1 MKIELPNSWEGVT
14 IEQFQA
20 LQKILAEKGDEYA
33 TNVAIISIMS
43 GVPVD
48 EIETYSLKTYAKCM
62 RTLSFLS
69 EQLLG
74 QVQKVVE
81 FGGLRYDVITDVYK
95 LNGGQYITLMH
106 LMKDPDKVI
115 DHLNEIMAVFLV
127 PKKKTW
133 WGWKK
138 QPYNSEKHKEV
149 ADAMLQAPM
158 TIVQPLSAFFFE
170 QLSNVR
176 KTYTGIFGA
185 ESGEDKETSG
195 AKVETF
201 ETKYGWLNVVN
212 NLSNNDA
219 TKWGYFFALPLREF
233 LNLISFQKAKQSHEY
248 HQQKQNGIR

>member
-48 EIETYSLKTYAKCM
+48 EIETYALKTYAKCM

-69 EQLLG
+69 EQLVG
-74 QVQKVVE
+74 EVQKVVE

-115 DHLNEIMAVFLV
+115 DQLHEVMAVFLV
-127 PKKKTW
+127 PKKRTW
-133 WGWKK
+133 YGWKK
-138 QPYNSEKHKEV
+138 QPYNSEKHKEISE
-149 ADAMLQAPM
+149 AMLQAPM
-158 TIVQPLSAFFFE
+158 TIVQPLSAFFLTSYLKSARHILE
-170 QLSNVR
+170 SSVR
-176 KTYTGIFGA
+176 KA
-185 ESGEDKETSG
+185 E
-195 AKVETF
+195 KVKRQAER
-201 ETKYGWLNVVN
+201 K
-212 NLSNNDA
+212 
-219 TKWGYFFALPLREF
+219 LRR
-233 LNLISFQKAKQSHEY
+233 L
-248 HQQKQNGIR
+248 KQNTAG

>member
-33 TNVAIISIMS
+33 TNMAIISIMS

-48 EIETYSLKTYAKCM
+48 EIETYALKTYAKCM

-69 EQLLG
+69 EQLVG
-74 QVQKVVE
+74 EVQKAVE

-115 DHLNEIMAVFLV
+115 DQLHEVMAVFLV

-133 WGWKK
+133 YGWKK
-138 QPYNSEKHKEV
+138 QPYNSEKHKEISE
-149 ADAMLQAPM
+149 AMLQAPM
-158 TIVQPLSAFFFE
+158 TIVQPLSAFFLTSYLKSARHILE
-170 QLSNVR
+170 SSVR
-176 KTYTGIFGA
+176 KA
-185 ESGEDKETSG
+185 E
-195 AKVETF
+195 KVKRQAE
-201 ETKYGWLNVVN
+201 KKLK
-212 NLSNNDA
+212 L
-219 TKWGYFFALPLREF
+219 LRR
-233 LNLISFQKAKQSHEY
+233 NTA
-248 HQQKQNGIR
+248 G

>member
-48 EIETYSLKTYAKCM
+48 EIETYALKTYAKCM

-69 EQLLG
+69 EQLVG
-74 QVQKVVE
+74 EVQKAVE

-115 DHLNEIMAVFLV
+115 DQLHEIMAVFLV

-133 WGWKK
+133 YGWKK
-138 QPYNSEKHKEV
+138 QPYDSDKHKEV
-149 ADAMLQAPM
+149 AEAMLQAPM
-158 TIVQPLSAFFFE
+158 TIVQPLSAFFLASYLKSAKHILEF
-170 QLSNVR
+170 SVR
-176 KTYTGIFGA
+176 KA
-185 ESGEDKETSG
+185 E
-195 AKVETF
+195 KVKKQAE
-201 ETKYGWLNVVN
+201 K
-212 NLSNNDA
+212 
-219 TKWGYFFALPLREF
+219 KLRR
-233 LNLISFQKAKQSHEY
+233 LKRNTA
-248 HQQKQNGIR
+248 G

>member
-1 MKIELPNSWEGVT
+1 MRIELPNSWEGVT

-20 LQKILAEKGDEYA
+20 LQKILQEKGDEYA

-115 DHLNEIMAVFLV
+115 DQLHEIMAVFLV

-149 ADAMLQAPM
+149 AEAMLQAPM
-158 TIVQPLSAFFFE
+158 TIVQPLSAFF
-170 QLSNVR
+170 LSSYLMSAKHILEYSVR
-176 KTYTGIFGA
+176 KA
-185 ESGEDKETSG
+185 EKIKKQAERRLKH
-195 AKVETF
+195 
-201 ETKYGWLNVVN
+201 
-212 NLSNNDA
+212 LSRNTA
-219 TKWGYFFALPLREF
+219 G
-233 LNLISFQKAKQSHEY
+233 
-248 HQQKQNGIR
+248 

>member
-81 FGGLRYDVITDVYK
+81 FRGLRYGVITDVYN

-115 DHLNEIMAVFLV
+115 DQLHEIMAVFLV

-138 QPYNSEKHKEV
+138 QPYDSEKHKEV
-149 ADAMLQAPM
+149 AEAMLQAPM
-158 TIVQPLSAFFFE
+158 TIVQPLSAFF
-170 QLSNVR
+170 LSSYLMSAKHILEYSVR
-176 KTYTGIFGA
+176 KA
-185 ESGEDKETSG
+185 EKL
-195 AKVETF
+195 K
-201 ETKYGWLNVVN
+201 
-212 NLSNNDA
+212 
-219 TKWGYFFALPLREF
+219 
-233 LNLISFQKAKQSHEY
+233 KQAERRLKHL
-248 HQQKQNGIR
+248 KQNTAG

>member
-1 MKIELPNSWEGVT
+1 MKIELPNSWAGVT
-14 IEQFQA
+14 VEQFQA
-20 LQKILAEKGDEYA
+20 LQRILAEKGDEYA

-62 RTLSFLS
+62 QTLSFLS

-81 FGGLRYDVITDVYK
+81 FGGLRYDVITDVYN

-133 WGWKK
+133 YGWKK
-138 QPYNSEKHKEV
+138 QPYDSEKHKEV
-149 ADAMLQAPM
+149 AEAMLQAPM
-158 TIVQPLSAFFFE
+158 TIVQPLSAFF
-170 QLSNVR
+170 LSSYLKSAKHILESSVKKAEKIKKQAER
-176 KTYTGIFGA
+176 K
-185 ESGEDKETSG
+185 
-195 AKVETF
+195 
-201 ETKYGWLNVVN
+201 
-212 NLSNNDA
+212 
-219 TKWGYFFALPLREF
+219 LRR
-233 LNLISFQKAKQSHEY
+233 L
-248 HQQKQNGIR
+248 KQNTDG

>member
-48 EIETYSLKTYAKCM
+48 EIETYALKTYAKCM
-62 RTLSFLS
+62 HTLSFLS

-133 WGWKK
+133 YGWKK
-138 QPYNSEKHKEV
+138 QPYDSEKHKEV
-149 ADAMLQAPM
+149 AEAMLQAPM
-158 TIVQPLSAFFFE
+158 TIVQPLSAFF
-170 QLSNVR
+170 LSSYLKSAKHILESSVKKAEKIKKQAER
-176 KTYTGIFGA
+176 KL
-185 ESGEDKETSG
+185 KRL
-195 AKVETF
+195 K
-201 ETKYGWLNVVN
+201 LNT
-212 NLSNNDA
+212 A
-219 TKWGYFFALPLREF
+219 G
-233 LNLISFQKAKQSHEY
+233 
-248 HQQKQNGIR
+248 

>member
-1 MKIELPNSWEGVT
+1 MKIELPNSWAGVT
-14 IEQFQA
+14 VEQFQA
-20 LQKILAEKGDEYA
+20 LQRILAEKGDEYA

-62 RTLSFLS
+62 QTLSFLS

-133 WGWKK
+133 YGWKK
-138 QPYNSEKHKEV
+138 QPYDSEKHKEV
-149 ADAMLQAPM
+149 AEAMLQAPM
-158 TIVQPLSAFFFE
+158 TIVQPLSAFF
-170 QLSNVR
+170 LSSYLMSAKHILESSVR
-176 KTYTGIFGA
+176 KA
-185 ESGEDKETSG
+185 EKIKKQAERK
-195 AKVETF
+195 
-201 ETKYGWLNVVN
+201 
-212 NLSNNDA
+212 
-219 TKWGYFFALPLREF
+219 LRR
-233 LNLISFQKAKQSHEY
+233 L
-248 HQQKQNGIR
+248 KQNTAG

>member
-48 EIETYSLKTYAKCM
+48 EIETYALKTYAKCM

-69 EQLLG
+69 EQLVG
-74 QVQKVVE
+74 EVQKVVE

-115 DHLNEIMAVFLV
+115 DQLHEVMAVFLV

-133 WGWKK
+133 YGWKK
-138 QPYNSEKHKEV
+138 QPYNSEKHKEISE
-149 ADAMLQAPM
+149 AMLQAPM
-158 TIVQPLSAFFFE
+158 TIVQPLSAFFLTSYLKSARHILE
-170 QLSNVR
+170 SSVR
-176 KTYTGIFGA
+176 KA
-185 ESGEDKETSG
+185 E
-195 AKVETF
+195 KVKRQAE
-201 ETKYGWLNVVN
+201 KKLK
-212 NLSNNDA
+212 L
-219 TKWGYFFALPLREF
+219 LRR
-233 LNLISFQKAKQSHEY
+233 NTA
-248 HQQKQNGIR
+248 G

>member
-43 GVPVD
+43 GVPTD
-48 EIETYSLKTYAKCM
+48 EIETYALKTYAKCM

-81 FGGLRYDVITDVYK
+81 FGGLRYDVITDVYN

-115 DHLNEIMAVFLV
+115 DQLHEIMAVFLV

-133 WGWKK
+133 YGWKK
-138 QPYNSEKHKEV
+138 QPYNAEKHKEV
-149 ADAMLQAPM
+149 AEAMLQAPM
-158 TIVQPLSAFFFE
+158 TIVQPLSAFFFD

-176 KTYTGIFGA
+176 KTYTGIFGQTG
-185 ESGEDKETSG
+185 GEDKETSG
-195 AKVETF
+195 ERVETF

-248 HQQKQNGIR
+248 HQQKQNGVR

>member
-1 MKIELPNSWEGVT
+1 MKIELPSSWEGVT

-48 EIETYSLKTYAKCM
+48 EIETYALKTYAKCM

-69 EQLLG
+69 EQLVG
-74 QVQKVVE
+74 EVQKVVE

-115 DHLNEIMAVFLV
+115 DQLHEVMAVFLV

-133 WGWKK
+133 YGWKK
-138 QPYNSEKHKEV
+138 QPYNSEKHKEISE
-149 ADAMLQAPM
+149 AMLQAPM
-158 TIVQPLSAFFFE
+158 TIVQPLSAFFLTSYLKSAKHILE
-170 QLSNVR
+170 SSVR
-176 KTYTGIFGA
+176 KA
-185 ESGEDKETSG
+185 E
-195 AKVETF
+195 KVKKQAER
-201 ETKYGWLNVVN
+201 K
-212 NLSNNDA
+212 
-219 TKWGYFFALPLREF
+219 LRR
-233 LNLISFQKAKQSHEY
+233 L
-248 HQQKQNGIR
+248 KQNTAG

>member
-115 DHLNEIMAVFLV
+115 DQLNEIMAVFLV

-133 WGWKK
+133 YGWKK
-138 QPYNSEKHKEV
+138 QPYDSEKHKEV

-158 TIVQPLSAFFFE
+158 TIVQPLSSFF
-170 QLSNVR
+170 LSSYLMSAKHILESSVR
-176 KTYTGIFGA
+176 KA
-185 ESGEDKETSG
+185 EKIKKQAEQK
-195 AKVETF
+195 
-201 ETKYGWLNVVN
+201 
-212 NLSNNDA
+212 
-219 TKWGYFFALPLREF
+219 LRR
-233 LNLISFQKAKQSHEY
+233 L
-248 HQQKQNGIR
+248 KQNTDG

>member
-33 TNVAIISIMS
+33 TNMAIISIMS

-48 EIETYSLKTYAKCM
+48 EIETYALKTYAKCM

-69 EQLLG
+69 EQLVG
-74 QVQKVVE
+74 EVQKAVE

-115 DHLNEIMAVFLV
+115 DQLHEIMAVFLV
-127 PKKKTW
+127 PKEKTW
-133 WGWKK
+133 WGWKSQK
-138 QPYNSEKHKEV
+138 YNSKKHKEI
-149 ADAMLQAPM
+149 AEAMLQAPM
-158 TIVQPLSAFFFE
+158 TIVQPLSAFFLTSYLKSAKHILE
-170 QLSNVR
+170 SSVR
-176 KTYTGIFGA
+176 KA
-185 ESGEDKETSG
+185 EKIKKQAEK
-195 AKVETF
+195 KLRRF

>member
-95 LNGGQYITLMH
+95 LNGGQYITLDA
-106 LMKDPDKVI
+106 LDERPGQSYRPASRD
-115 DHLNEIMAVFLV
+115 NGGVFSAEEEDLV
-127 PKKKTW
+127 GLEETT
-133 WGWKK
+133 
-138 QPYNSEKHKEV
+138 
-149 ADAMLQAPM
+149 LQ
-158 TIVQPLSAFFFE
+158 L
-170 QLSNVR
+170 
-176 KTYTGIFGA
+176 
-185 ESGEDKETSG
+185 
-195 AKVETF
+195 
-201 ETKYGWLNVVN
+201 
-212 NLSNNDA
+212 
-219 TKWGYFFALPLREF
+219 
-233 LNLISFQKAKQSHEY
+233 
-248 HQQKQNGIR
+248 

>member
-1 MKIELPNSWEGVT
+1 MKIELPNSWAGVT
-14 IEQFQA
+14 VEQFQA
-20 LQKILAEKGDEYA
+20 LQRILAEKGDEYA

-62 RTLSFLS
+62 QTLSFLS

-133 WGWKK
+133 YGWKK
-138 QPYNSEKHKEV
+138 QPYDSEKHKEV
-149 ADAMLQAPM
+149 AEAMLQAPM
-158 TIVQPLSAFFFE
+158 TIVQPLSAFF
-170 QLSNVR
+170 LSSYLMSAKHILESSVR
-176 KTYTGIFGA
+176 KA
-185 ESGEDKETSG
+185 EKIKKQAERKL
-195 AKVETF
+195 KRL
-201 ETKYGWLNVVN
+201 KLNT
-212 NLSNNDA
+212 D
-219 TKWGYFFALPLREF
+219 G
-233 LNLISFQKAKQSHEY
+233 
-248 HQQKQNGIR
+248 